1 MKLNQLR
8 DNPGSRKAARRLG
21 RGNGSG
27 RGGTSG
33 RGHKGQKSRSG
44 VSLLGFEGGQMPL
57 YRRMPKRG
65 FKNPFRKKY
74 AAVNIGSLQR
84 ALDAGRLDASMP
96 VTEEAIQAAGL
107 VKRRRDGVRL
117 LAKGALK
124 AKLTIEVTGASEAA
138 KAAIT
143 AAGGKVV
150 VTGGEDA
157 KARKAEMAERAAA
170 RKAEKAEKADQAA
183 AGKDDKETKAGKKG
197 GKEKGGKAAGKAE
210 KAGKGDGKGGKG
222 GNAGKGDGKGGKGG
236 NAGGGEEQG

>member
-183 AGKDDKETKAGKKG
+183 AGKDDKETKAAKKG
-197 GKEKGGKAAGKAE
+197 GKEGRQRKSRQ
-210 KAGKGDGKGGKG
+210 GDGKGGKG

>member
-8 DNPGSRKAARRLG
+8 DNPGSRKGARRLG

-33 RGHKGQKSRSG
+33 RGDKGQKSRSG

-84 ALDAGRLDASMP
+84 ALDAGRLDGSKP

-124 AKLTIEVTGASEAA
+124 AKLTIEVTGASAAA
-138 KAAIT
+138 KAAVA

-157 KARKAEMAERAAA
+157 KARKAEMAAHAAA
-170 RKAEKAEKADQAA
+170 RKAEKAEKAEQAA
-183 AGKDDKETKAGKKG
+183 AGKEDKETKAAKKG
-197 GKEKGGKAAGKAE
+197 GKDKGGKVKADKAAGKADGAE

-222 GNAGKGDGKGGKGG
+222 GD
-236 NAGGGEEQG
+236 AGGGEEQG

>member
-8 DNPGSRKAARRLG
+8 DNPGSRKAAKRLG

-57 YRRMPKRG
+57 YRRLPKRG

-74 AAVNIGSLQR
+74 AVVNIGSLQR
-84 ALDAGRLDASMP
+84 AVDAGRLDASKP
-96 VTEEAIQAAGL
+96 VSEEAVLAAGL
-107 VKRRRDGVRL
+107 VKNRRDGVRL
-117 LAKGALK
+117 LAKGELK

-138 KAAIT
+138 KAAVA

-150 VTGGEDA
+150 VTGREDA
-157 KARKAEMAERAAA
+157 KAGKAEKAEQAAA
-170 RKAEKAEKADQAA
+170 RKAEKVEKAEQAA
-183 AGKDDKETKAGKKG
+183 AGKEEKETKAGKKG
-197 GKEKGGKAAGKAE
+197 GKDKAGKASEAKKADKGE
-210 KAGKGDGKGGKG
+210 KSGKQDKGGEDA
-222 GNAGKGDGKGGKGG
+222 AGE
-236 NAGGGEEQG
+236 GEG

>member
-57 YRRMPKRG
+57 YRRLPKRG
-65 FKNPFRKKY
+65 FKNPFRKNY
-74 AAVNIGSLQR
+74 AVVNIGSLQR
-84 ALDAGRLDASMP
+84 AVDAGRLDASKP
-96 VTEEAIQAAGL
+96 VSEEAVLAAGL
-107 VKRRRDGVRL
+107 VKNRRDGVRL
-117 LAKGALK
+117 LAKGALN

-138 KAAIT
+138 KAAVA

-150 VTGGEDA
+150 VTGREDA
-157 KARKAEMAERAAA
+157 KARKAEKAEQAAARKAGKVEKAERAAA
-170 RKAEKAEKADQAA
+170 
-183 AGKDDKETKAGKKG
+183 GKEGKEEKETKAGKKG
-197 GKEKGGKAAGKAE
+197 GKDKAGKASE
-210 KAGKGDGKGGKG
+210 VAGKADEAKKADKGEKSGKQDKGGEDA
-222 GNAGKGDGKGGKGG
+222 AGE
-236 NAGGGEEQG
+236 GEG